1 MYSPYISAGIL
12 LIVVYL
18 MPGGLASLPNMF
30 RSFGI
35 SRKKEKVIVY
45 APRD

>member
-18 MPGGLASLPNMF
+18 MPGGLASLPQF
-30 RSFGI
+30 VKSARSG
-35 SRKKEKVIVY
+35 RKKAKNVGY
-45 APRD
+45 AAGD